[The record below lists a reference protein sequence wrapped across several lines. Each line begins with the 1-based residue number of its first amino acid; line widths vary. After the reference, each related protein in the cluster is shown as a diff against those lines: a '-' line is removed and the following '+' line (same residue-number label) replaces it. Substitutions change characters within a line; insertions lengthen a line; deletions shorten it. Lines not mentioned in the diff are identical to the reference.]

1 MLKNTFLDFYNN
13 YVVLRP
19 ALPDALV
26 GTPGMG
32 EAVDAP
38 PRCLAPGL
46 WDAKLCSSNELKS
59 KYLTTRDRY

>member
-32 EAVDAP
+32 EAVDASAAATITGMP
-38 PRCLAPGL
+38 TSASFWAGL
-46 WDAKLCSSNELKS
+46 R
-59 KYLTTRDRY
+59 TT

>member
-32 EAVDAP
+32 EAVDASTAATITGMP
-38 PRCLAPGL
+38 TSASFWAGM
-46 WDAKLCSSNELKS
+46 
-59 KYLTTRDRY
+59 